1 MNKWDIIIEL
11 ETGFFSKKENEYI
24 LCLIRFTVKRIWA
37 AKKGRFHELENDPDR
52 GDAWM
57 ALQRANI
64 IPICSFIKGKGLF
77 LFETSL
83 SSYPLVEI
91 SGIEPLTS

>member
-1 MNKWDIIIEL
+1 M
-11 ETGFFSKKENEYI
+11 
-24 LCLIRFTVKRIWA
+24 
-37 AKKGRFHELENDPDR
+37 ENDPDR